1 MKRIAVL
8 CIVMTAAAG
17 FLFAGGN
24 QEEGGTTGVKG
35 GAGTFQAGDITAE
48 CRIAGEKLNVTLT
61 APTEG
66 WIAVGFQPSSM
77 MKDANIIIG
86 SVDGDTVTIEDH
98 FGTSAF
104 AHKPD
109 TDLGGSRDVEA
120 GEGSEAGGTTTF
132 SFAIPLDSGDSY
144 DAVLRSGDTVKVI
157 LAYAKKDG
165 FGTKHSYRTSAEI
178 TLE

>member
-1 MKRIAVL
+1 
-8 CIVMTAAAG
+8 MTAAAG

-24 QEEGGTTGVKG
+24 QEEMVKQSGGD
-35 GAGTFQAGDITAE
+35 GASGYQIGDMSIE
-48 CRIAGEKLNVTLT
+48 YEIVEGQLNITLT

-66 WIAVGFQPSSM
+66 WIAIGFQPSSM

-86 SVDGDTVTIEDH
+86 SVEGDTVTIDDH

-104 AHKPD
+104 AHKRD
-109 TDLGGSRDVEA
+109 TDLGGSLDVEA

-132 SFAIPLDSGDSY
+132 SFSIPLDSGDSY

-157 LAYAKKDG
+157 LAYAKKDN
-165 FGTKHSYRTSAEI
+165 FSTKHSYRTSAEI
-178 TLE
+178 TLK